1 MMLGLSLMGR
11 TAFDGL
17 DELGRCGSTSTAVTR
32 VRGAC
37 VCYVCTRATEVRVI
51 IRPKNYF
58 VFFYIF
64 LNINK

>member
-32 VRGAC
+32 VQ
-37 VCYVCTRATEVRVI
+37 VRVV
-51 IRPKNYF
+51 RVCVTCVVHAQQRYG
-58 VFFYIF
+58 
-64 LNINK
+64 